1 MNKNRINKLTS
12 LQYHKTFLCKKDKIT
27 YTYPS
32 NSRKI
37 EMCNVLQFNVV
48 KFLQVLKY
56 PVRWMIQPFLYEHN
70 YNLHT
75 LSTPNDG
82 NVMSTLLE

>member
-1 MNKNRINKLTS
+1 
-12 LQYHKTFLCKKDKIT
+12 
-27 YTYPS
+27 
-32 NSRKI
+32 
-37 EMCNVLQFNVV
+37 MCNVLQFNVV

-75 LSTPNDG
+75 LSTTNDG